1 MIEQIDVLLFVKT
14 TKTLEDK
21 NGYKV
26 YVVLLIGKKFYPKN
40 IWNYYSE
47 KKVHWKD
54 FGLYPYWIK
63 L

>member
-1 MIEQIDVLLFVKT
+1 MIEQIDVPLFVET

-26 YVVLLIGKKFYPKN
+26 YVVLLIGKKFYTKN

-47 KKVHWKD
+47 RKRSLKG
-54 FGLYPYWIK
+54 FWIVQ
-63 L
+63 